1 MFFQL
6 ILDMRYDR
14 QEMDDGCGRRHEAW
28 LRAELASRRGYADA
42 YRLRFAVFVLWV
54 LLMAALV
61 WWGVRLAAPAV
72 LEFQENEQERLE
84 AEDAGL
90 RAAYDAEALYG
101 LERSTMY
108 NVQCTMEEGDAE

>member
-1 MFFQL
+1 MFFLL

-14 QEMDDGCGRRHEAW
+14 QERNDGCGRRHEAW

-61 WWGVRLAAPAV
+61 WWGARLAAPAV

-101 LERSTMY
+101 LERELDMK
-108 NVQCTMEEGDAE
+108 GDAR